1 MIMCVI
7 GIPLSGKTT
16 VAKYL
21 ADRYGAYYLSTGD
34 IFRKM
39 NQIGEDV
46 SKTDLSLEYDREI
59 RRLVIAEC
67 IIQKHIIVDGYPR
80 SLDQLYEL
88 MGLEKDYRIVY
99 VYTPLPIVLDRAKR
113 RKRDWQD
120 AADKVI
126 SRARA
131 ARKLWTNIREVAPEE
146 KLLYYC
152 DIEHEEHILSKFVEG
167 AFNAKNYR

>member
-1 MIMCVI
+1 MIVCVV

-21 ADRYGAYYLSTGD
+21 ADKHGAYYLSTGD
-34 IFRKM
+34 IFRKI

-59 RRLVIAEC
+59 RRTVIAEC
-67 IIQKHIIVDGYPR
+67 IIQKDIVIDGYPR
-80 SLDQLYEL
+80 SLDQLREL
-88 MGLEKDYRIVY
+88 MGLEKDYRIIY

-113 RKRDWQD
+113 RNRDWQD

-126 SRARA
+126 SRGKA
-131 ARKLWTNIREVAPEE
+131 ARKLWTSIREVVPKE

-152 DIEHEEHILSKFVEG
+152 DVEHEEHILSKFVEE
-167 AFNAKNYR
+167 AFSAKTYW